1 MILGLFGVIQGLFRV
16 IQGLFGVDTRIIWGE
31 YKDYL
36 G

>member
-1 MILGLFGVIQGLFRV
+1 VILGLFGVIQGLFRV